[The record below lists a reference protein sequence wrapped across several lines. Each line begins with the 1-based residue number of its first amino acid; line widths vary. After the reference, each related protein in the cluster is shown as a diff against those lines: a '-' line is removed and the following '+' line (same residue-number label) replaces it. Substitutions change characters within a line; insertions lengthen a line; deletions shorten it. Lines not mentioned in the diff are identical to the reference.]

1 MKAIIIV
8 GPSSSGKSTAAR
20 LIAGLLPPADCTHTD
35 GHFMNDL
42 FGLTELYGRRVA
54 VFDEPKFTKPA
65 LKKLCTI
72 LDGQEIE
79 IARKGKPTIKQILFV
94 QIVIVWNLESGPVPA
109 SLLSRSVVLSTL
121 PAAPTPHTPDTLSL

>member
-1 MKAIIIV
+1 MKAIIII
-8 GPSSSGKSTAAR
+8 GPPSSGKSTAAR
-20 LIAGLLPPADCTHTD
+20 LIAELLPVAEYSYTN
-35 GHFMNDL
+35 GYFMNDL
-42 FGLTELYGRRVA
+42 FGVSELLGRRVF

-79 IARKGKPTIKQILFV
+79 IARKGKPTVKQILFV

-121 PAAPTPHTPDTLSL
+121 PADPTPHTPDTLSL